1 MILLFI
7 VLFVIGVCISF
18 SGAFIIAKN
27 TDIGFDLI
35 GEKDFYVHLTALGWI
50 LSIFLLL

>member
-35 GEKDFYVHLTALGWI
+35 
-50 LSIFLLL
+50 